1 MGLVSKIAKICEN
14 ANHSSAP
21 VNVIF
26 GKVVSTK
33 PLKIQTE
40 QKEILDEDFLIL
52 TDSVRDYKTQIS
64 FDNPDIKQVFTT
76 WDMPE
81 KMESSQSKIAFKKK
95 IKHDITVYNA
105 LKIGEGVILI
115 RVQGGQDFI
124 VLGRIDKR

>member
-1 MGLVSKIAKICEN
+1 MSLVSKIAKISEN

-21 VNVIF
+21 VNIVY
-26 GKVVSTK
+26 GKVISAK

-81 KMESSQSKIAFKKK
+81 KTESSPSKIAFKTI

-105 LKIGEGVILI
+105 LKVGEGVILI
-115 RVQGGQDFI
+115 RVQGGQEFI